1 MHTNIVSSH
10 MLSLS
15 LKASM
20 QIYKVL
26 IFGESEALQ
35 LEASE
40 QRVPETA
47 ECRKTLYDSNYQL
60 FQPHIDM
67 HTTLNYFGFVQMLK
81 SHPYAAMQS
90 STIETEPELRG
101 KDVKAATPAST
112 TCNGHSVSAPLL
124 GCQMLRSLYSQIKAT
139 VDVVNSLKGKFTWQ
153 RTAVRACLGAAT
165 PAIWTMS
172 YRRCRKRQL
181 SKTLARAFPKL
192 NVLARA

>member
-1 MHTNIVSSH
+1 MHTYAYKYSK
-10 MLSLS
+10 LSLS

-47 ECRKTLYDSNYQL
+47 KCRKTLYDSNYQL

-139 VDVVNSLKGKFTWQ
+139 VNVVNSLKGKFTWQ

-165 PAIWTMS
+165 PAI
-172 YRRCRKRQL
+172 
-181 SKTLARAFPKL
+181 
-192 NVLARA
+192 

>member
-1 MHTNIVSSH
+1 
-10 MLSLS
+10 
-15 LKASM
+15 
-20 QIYKVL
+20 
-26 IFGESEALQ
+26 
-35 LEASE
+35 
-40 QRVPETA
+40 
-47 ECRKTLYDSNYQL
+47 
-60 FQPHIDM
+60 M

-81 SHPYAAMQS
+81 SHPYAAIQS

-139 VDVVNSLKGKFTWQ
+139 VNVVNSLKGKFTWQ

-181 SKTLARAFPKL
+181 SKTLARAFSEIECACKSLIHNIHIHKTSHRLFFGWLVSLHGDEPSPPSSSRRYQGL
-192 NVLARA
+192 VEHLHQAPW